1 MFVGPIFHR
10 ELAVAPRRSRF
21 YIYRSVYA
29 AALTLIIATAW
40 LILKGTQVVR
50 NVNDMAR
57 FGTMLLQILA
67 PLQLAL
73 IVFYTAMTTAASVA
87 LEKDRQTLILLLMT
101 RLNNSE
107 LVLGKLFANL
117 LHAVVMVVT
126 GLPIFFLVMLFG
138 GVSVDQILRVFL
150 VTLTSAILAG
160 SLGTLIGFWR
170 EKTFQT
176 LALTVLII
184 CFWIGFWEVAA
195 SGVLR
200 DNWFGIPTVSIANTM
215 SPIRAIVAAARP
227 TMSATDSSLLSN
239 LFTSVSGGFAAASL
253 GLSALLCVVGVVCV
267 RIWNPSRQLRRMS
280 AEPDSESQLDSNVTS
295 NAETKREGHV
305 DSQLR
310 SQTKSQPTRRVWDNP
325 VLWRET
331 CTWAYGRKIILIR
344 LAYLLLVGLVGYAV
358 WTSVSEPAFGR
369 ATQGIAATIPQSAK
383 SLIPLFLISLVLVNA
398 LAVTAITNERDGRS
412 LDLLLA
418 TDLSPKEFVFGKLG
432 GVFWVTGMM
441 ILAPLILAFVAWW
454 RGGMTG
460 ENLCF
465 VSGGLIVMNIFV
477 SVLGLHCGMR
487 YANTRTAISV
497 SLGTVFFL
505 FLGVITCIVMM
516 ISFSG
521 SFQVQ
526 LAPFMAF
533 ILGGGVGLYLALGV
547 RNPSKAILT
556 ASLLLPFFT
565 FYAITSFLME
575 NNLSVFIVTAC
586 SYGFAT
592 AAMLVP
598 ALNEF
603 DFAMGRTAAADG

>member
-21 YIYRSVYA
+21 YIYRAVYA
-29 AALTLIIATAW
+29 AALTVLIATAW

-57 FGTMLLQILA
+57 FGTLLFQILA
-67 PLQLAL
+67 PLQLSL
-73 IVFYTAMTTAASVA
+73 ILFYTAMMTASSVA

-117 LHAVVMVVT
+117 LHAIVMVVA
-126 GLPIFFLVMLFG
+126 GLPIFFLVMMFG
-138 GVSVDQILRVFL
+138 GVSLDQVIRVFT
-150 VTLTSAILAG
+150 VTLASAILAG

-170 EKTFQT
+170 EKTFQS
-176 LALTVLII
+176 LALTVLVI
-184 CFWIGFWEVAA
+184 CFWIGFWEAVA
-195 SGVLR
+195 SGVLGTH
-200 DNWFGIPTVSIANTM
+200 WSGLSTAKLASYF
-215 SPIRAIVAAARP
+215 SPVRAIIVASQPNLVATSLAA
-227 TMSATDSSLLSN
+227 TTG
-239 LFTSVSGGFAAASL
+239 TSISQTLALGRTGPFVACAL
-253 GLSALLCVVGVVCV
+253 GLSALLCFIGITCV
-267 RIWNPSRQLRRMS
+267 RRWNPSRQLRQR
-280 AEPDSESQLDSNVTS
+280 AAGDTD
-295 NAETKREGHV
+295 AGRETTAAVAREGHV
-305 DSQLR
+305 DSKLR
-310 SQTKSQPTRRVWDNP
+310 KQSQDLPTRRVWDNP
-325 VLWRET
+325 VLWREV

-344 LAYLLLVGLVGYAV
+344 FAYLLLVGLISYAV
-358 WTSVSEPAFGR
+358 WNSAAEPAFGQ
-369 ATQGIAATIPQSAK
+369 ATEGIAAAIPQAAK
-383 SLIPLFLISLVLVNA
+383 PLIPLFLISLVLVNA

-432 GVFWVTGMM
+432 GVFWVTGLM
-441 ILAPLILAFVAWW
+441 IVCPIALAVVAWSRGSVSGENLIFVVGGLLVMNAFVA
-454 RGGMTG
+454 T
-460 ENLCF
+460 
-465 VSGGLIVMNIFV
+465 
-477 SVLGLHCGMR
+477 LGLHCGMR
-487 YANTRTAISV
+487 YSNTRSAISV

-533 ILGGGVGLYLALGV
+533 ILGGGVGLYMALGM

-575 NNLSVFIVTAC
+575 NNLSVFIVSAC
-586 SYGFAT
+586 SYGFTT
-592 AAMLVP
+592 AAMLIP
-598 ALNEF
+598 ALYEF
-603 DFAMGRTAAADG
+603 DFAMGRTSAAD